1 MKKIIAINCL
11 ILLGH
16 FPYISTRWMD
26 LPYVPTTFYLED
38 FMGFGAMLMGPL
50 LLINTL
56 ALILFHSK
64 SSNWKK
70 QSLHFSI
77 FILLGLLLF
86 SLYVAVLITVDGRVV
101 WIDCIA
107 FLIYYVAFRWHRQ
120 ELEKCTS

>member
-86 SLYVAVLITVDGRVV
+86 SLYVAVLITVDWSCSLDRLHCLL
-101 WIDCIA
+101 DLLCRFSLA
-107 FLIYYVAFRWHRQ
+107 SAR
-120 ELEKCTS
+120 T